1 MYEEMMQEIAKRLQR
16 KYSLMNEVYRT
27 TRELGDSVS
36 RDDRVSSQLSIQMR
50 QEAMDDVDK
59 CEREIQIL
67 IANLPI
73 QIGETVKNWMKWE
86 QKNLPSDISTEG
98 RLIIEISRNIR
109 TQIQKTVEMDRGIN
123 LRLAGD
129 KSYYRSGE

>member
-27 TRELGDSVS
+27 TRELGDAVS

-50 QEAMDDVDK
+50 QEAMDGVDK

-73 QIGETVKNWMKWE
+73 QIGETVKDWIRWE

-98 RLIIEISRNIR
+98 RLIIEIGRNIR

-129 KSYYRSGE
+129 KSYYRSGK

>member
-27 TRELGDSVS
+27 TRELGDAVS

-50 QEAMDDVDK
+50 QEAMDGVDK

-73 QIGETVKNWMKWE
+73 QIGETVKDWMKWE
-86 QKNLPSDISTEG
+86 QKDLPSDISAEG
-98 RLIIEISRNIR
+98 RLIIEIGRNIR

-129 KSYYRSGE
+129 KSYYRSGK

>member
-27 TRELGDSVS
+27 TRELGDAVS

-50 QEAMDDVDK
+50 QEAMDGVDK

-73 QIGETVKNWMKWE
+73 QIGETVKEWMKWE
-86 QKNLPSDISTEG
+86 QKDLPSDISAEG
-98 RLIIEISRNIR
+98 RLIIEIGRNIR

-129 KSYYRSGE
+129 KSYYRSGK

>member
-1 MYEEMMQEIAKRLQR
+1 MYEEMMQEIAKRMQR

-27 TRELGDSVS
+27 TRELGDAVS

-67 IANLPI
+67 IANLPV
-73 QIGETVKNWMKWE
+73 QVGETVKDWIKWE
-86 QKNLPSDISTEG
+86 EKNLPSDISTEG
-98 RLIIEISRNIR
+98 RLIIEIGRNIR

-129 KSYYRSGE
+129 KSYYRSGK

>member
-1 MYEEMMQEIAKRLQR
+1 MYEEMMQEIAKRLQK

-27 TRELGDSVS
+27 TRELGDAVS

-50 QEAMDDVDK
+50 QEAMDGVDK

-73 QIGETVKNWMKWE
+73 QIGETVKDWMKWE
-86 QKNLPSDISTEG
+86 QKDLPSDISAEG
-98 RLIIEISRNIR
+98 RLIIEIGRNIR

-129 KSYYRSGE
+129 KSYYRSGK